1 MDDRIKQ
8 MVEGNLGLVGDCI
21 KKIAIFPEE
30 VKDMFSIGTIGL
42 IKAAQSFDESKK
54 IKFATYACRCI
65 NNEIFMEFRRKK
77 RYSKDVSIETP
88 IKEQEG
94 EKLVLG
100 DLIEDKKANIEAAF
114 CDNEAFEEVMD
125 IIINY
130 LSPRE
135 RYIALSYA
143 AGITQR
149 EICEEMNISQSY
161 VSRIITKASKRV
173 RARMNF
179 PTYEKNSGKYNIKVI
194 SDKLFI
200 SFYGTQEK
208 IESRIYEIDFPDYI
222 PVFEITYDNEKACI
236 SLPAELDSMHFIAK
250 VLNALEELP

>member
-1 MDDRIKQ
+1 MEKRTDELVKQ
-8 MVEGNLGLVGDCI
+8 NLGLVGLVLKGI
-21 KKIAIFPEE
+21 
-30 VKDMFSIGTIGL
+30 VKENQDRDDLFQIGSIGL

-65 NNEIFMEFRRKK
+65 NNEIFMEFRRRK

-94 EKLVLG
+94 ENLVLG

-114 CDNEAFEEVMD
+114 YDNEAFEEVMD

-143 AGITQR
+143 AGMTQR

-222 PVFEITYDNEKACI
+222 PVFEITYVNEKACI

-250 VLNALEELP
+250 VLNALDELP

>member
-8 MVEGNLGLVGDCI
+8 MVEDNLGLVGDCI
-21 KKIAIFPEE
+21 KKIGIFPEE

-42 IKAAQSFDESKK
+42 IKAARSFDESKK

-65 NNEIFMEFRRKK
+65 NNEIFMEFRRRK
-77 RYSKDVSIETP
+77 RHSKDVSIETP

-94 EKLVLG
+94 ENLVLG
-100 DLIEDKKANIEAAF
+100 DLIEDEKANIEAAF
-114 CDNEAFEEVMD
+114 FDNEAFEEVMD

-135 RYIALSYA
+135 RYIALSCA
-143 AGITQR
+143 AGMTQR
-149 EICEEMNISQSY
+149 DISEEINISQSY
-161 VSRIITKASKRV
+161 VSRITTKAGKRV
-173 RARMNF
+173 RARMNS

-194 SDKLFI
+194 SEKLFI
-200 SFYGTQEK
+200 SFYGTQEEV
-208 IESRIYEIDFPDYI
+208 ESRIYEIDFPDYI
-222 PVFEITYDNEKACI
+222 PVFEITYDDEKACI

-250 VLNALEELP
+250 VLNALDDLP

>member
-1 MDDRIKQ
+1 
-8 MVEGNLGLVGDCI
+8 
-21 KKIAIFPEE
+21 
-30 VKDMFSIGTIGL
+30 
-42 IKAAQSFDESKK
+42 
-54 IKFATYACRCI
+54 
-65 NNEIFMEFRRKK
+65 MEFRRRK

-94 EKLVLG
+94 ENLVLG
-100 DLIEDKKANIEAAF
+100 DLIEAKKANIEAAF

-143 AGITQR
+143 AGMTQR

-222 PVFEITYDNEKACI
+222 PVFEITYVNEKACI

-250 VLNALEELP
+250 VLNALDELP

>member
-1 MDDRIKQ
+1 MEKRTDELVKQ
-8 MVEGNLGLVGDCI
+8 NLGLVGVVLKGI
-21 KKIAIFPEE
+21 
-30 VKDMFSIGTIGL
+30 VKENQDRDDLFQIGSIGL

-65 NNEIFMEFRRKK
+65 NNEILMEFRRRK

-94 EKLVLG
+94 ENLVLG

-143 AGITQR
+143 AGMTQR

-179 PTYEKNSGKYNIKVI
+179 PTYEKNSEKYNIKVI

-222 PVFEITYDNEKACI
+222 PVFEITYVNEKACI

-250 VLNALEELP
+250 VLNALDELP